1 MSGHVYSRSILHT
14 RILPTCDAALAVS
27 LELLAWQVS
36 NVPAEGARMQRGQGP
51 PQQSHRQDQHHAPNS
66 FIADP
71 PKDSATWGS
80 SPGSAKSY
88 LLQAHQVGF
97 IVSASD
103 WPAPFA
109 DRLFEHV
116 IEHRQ
121 ETCTASTRHVG
132 ASLPCLLE
140 L

>member
-1 MSGHVYSRSILHT
+1 MYTPDPSCIFNMLRT
-14 RILPTCDAALAVS
+14 RDAALTAS

-36 NVPAEGARMQRGQGP
+36 DVPAEGARMQRGQGP
-51 PQQSHRQDQHHAPNS
+51 PPQSHRQDQHHAPNG
-66 FIADP
+66 FTADL

-88 LLQAHQVGF
+88 LLQAHQVGS

-109 DRLFEHV
+109 DRLSEHV
-116 IEHRQ
+116 IKNRQ
-121 ETCTASTRHVG
+121 EACAASTCHMG